1 MDCPSTRRAFRK
13 LGISAQGKSKKEK
26 GKSKAGVIIPVQ
38 NSCLSGEMFGAS
50 QAVGSVR
57 TG

>member
-26 GKSKAGVIIPVQ
+26 GKSKGVACCFALQLVPIPIIAEPT
-38 NSCLSGEMFGAS
+38 NA
-50 QAVGSVR
+50 
-57 TG
+57 